1 MDEVAVHAEAL
12 VKRYGGGLVAV
23 DRLDLRIERG
33 EIYGLLGPN
42 GAGKSTT
49 LRMLLGLAQPT
60 SGTVS
65 VLGWPPAH
73 PAGLSRIGSM
83 IESPAF
89 YPTLSG
95 RDNLRVAARRAKVSN
110 RRVDQVLEQVALGR
124 RSRNAFRT
132 YSLGMKQRLG
142 VAAALL
148 KDPELLILDEPSNGL
163 DPVGQLE
170 MRQLIENLGGGGRT
184 IILSSHDLDEV
195 QRLCGR
201 VGVIGGGRMLAEGPV
216 GDLRGEVCLLVR
228 AEPSGRAVQVASQV
242 AGVAA
247 VELSRGMLRLRL
259 AEPGHRQ
266 AATITR
272 ELVTA
277 GLQVSEVRNHQRSLE
292 EAFLDLTGGRTG
304 GADSIR
310 GSRTLTNE
318 PEIRPATPLATR
330 DRG

>member
-1 MDEVAVHAEAL
+1 M
-12 VKRYGGGLVAV
+12 

-33 EIYGLLGPN
+33 ETYGLLGPN

-60 SGTVS
+60 SGVMS

-73 PAGLSRIGSM
+73 PAGLAQIGSM

-89 YPTLSG
+89 YPALSG
-95 RDNLRVAARRAKVSN
+95 RDNLRVAARRAGMSN
-110 RRVDQVLEQVALGR
+110 RRVDEVLEQVSLGR

-163 DPVGQLE
+163 DPIGQRE
-170 MRQLIENLGGGGRT
+170 MRQLIEQLGEGGRT

-201 VGVIGGGRMLAEGPV
+201 IGVIGGGRMLAEGPV
-216 GDLRGEVCLLVR
+216 GDLRGEVSLLVR
-228 AEPSGRAVQVASQV
+228 AEPPGRAAQVARQLT
-242 AGVAA
+242 GVLG
-247 VELSRGMLRLRL
+247 VELVEGMLRLQV
-259 AEPGHRQ
+259 AKPGHLQ
-266 AATITR
+266 TAAITR
-272 ELVTA
+272 ELISS
-277 GLQVSEVRNHQRSLE
+277 GLQVSEVRDHQRSLE
-292 EAFLDLTGGRTG
+292 DAFLDLTQGRTG
-304 GADSIR
+304 GADSVR
-310 GSRTLTNE
+310 GSRTATDRSQVSPNSE
-318 PEIRPATPLATR
+318 PVEPSRQ
-330 DRG
+330 DRT